1 MLPYKKGLRSRSRE
15 LRSSMT
21 EAEIALWAKLR
32 RKQLFGLQFYRQ
44 KTLGNFIV
52 DFYCASARL
61 VIEVD
66 GGQHYEK
73 EGAAQDAARDR
84 YLKSLG
90 LEVLRFSN
98 RDVLRNTDAVIA
110 AVAQHLDAALG
121 QKNTKSPRPPIVE
134 KSTRNIVRFF
144 IRVTPRFYAQ
154 NRLSLISIIKEERL
168 LLILHIADNQVFTYP
183 ESDRTGCS
191 NLSHGISGNMKT
203 GIESAASEI

>member
-1 MLPYKKGLRSRSRE
+1 
-15 LRSSMT
+15 MT
-21 EAEIALWAKLR
+21 EAEIALGPKLP

-90 LEVLRFSN
+90 LEVLRSSN
-98 RDVLRNTDAVIA
+98 LEVLRNTDAVIA

-121 QKNTKSPRPPIVE
+121 QKNTKSPQPPLKKGE
-134 KSTRNIVRFF
+134 
-144 IRVTPRFYAQ
+144 
-154 NRLSLISIIKEERL
+154 
-168 LLILHIADNQVFTYP
+168 
-183 ESDRTGCS
+183 
-191 NLSHGISGNMKT
+191 
-203 GIESAASEI
+203 